1 MLIFQYFYEFTPTES
16 SAGGIA
22 DQTYIAD
29 HLAYQKKN
37 DLNIY
42 EKNYLEST
50 FIEINNLSKTN
61 IIVGCIYR
69 HQLMDF
75 NELNCYYLNPL
86 LEKLAKEQKN
96 VLLLGVFNVD
106 LLKYEQREANNEFRD
121 SLSSNMVLPYIN
133 QQTRIT
139 SHSKSFI
146 HNAPS
151 NYISQDSV
159 SANLTATISNH
170 IPQILIAPH
179 IFSNALNKKYNFF
192 EADSSK
198 FSHEEFILD
207 YFAIDCTHILKLQNN
222 NTNTSFQNFFDSM
235 SKILNKHAH

>member
-50 FIEINNLSKTN
+50 FTEINNLSKTN

-69 HQLMDF
+69 HLLMDL

-86 LEKLAKEQKN
+86 SEKLAKEQKS

-106 LLKYEQREANNEFRD
+106 LLKYEQRESNNEFRD
-121 SLSSNMVLPYIN
+121 SLSSNMVLPNIN

-146 HNAPS
+146 HNVSS
-151 NYISQDSV
+151 NYISQDSI
-159 SANLTATISNH
+159 SANLTA
-170 IPQILIAPH
+170 
-179 IFSNALNKKYNFF
+179 
-192 EADSSK
+192 
-198 FSHEEFILD
+198 
-207 YFAIDCTHILKLQNN
+207 
-222 NTNTSFQNFFDSM
+222 SM
-235 SKILNKHAH
+235 